1 MIIIY
6 VNTLQYKTIN
16 SLINEN
22 IRFTITNEEEGIM
35 EEENINNVA
44 DKVAILREQYLRGNS

>member
-1 MIIIY
+1 MITVS

-16 SLINEN
+16 SLIDEN
-22 IRFTITNEEEGIM
+22 LRFTITHEEEDIG
-35 EEENINNVA
+35 EEEKNKNVA